1 MSARTIMDSLQ
12 AAIDRGVVLLNK
24 HTPHWFTLVNLD
36 FFDITVCTD
45 CIVGQ
50 VFGTSN
56 FAAALSELG
65 VPDSW
70 HAYEYGFDVED
81 GDTDSQEELEQLW
94 ADLIEKRQVEV
105 GFSPAYG

>member
-1 MSARTIMDSLQ
+1 MDSLQ
-12 AAIDRGVVLLNK
+12 AAIDRGVELLNK

-36 FFDITVCTD
+36 RFDITVCGD

-50 VFGTSN
+50 VFGTDN
-56 FAAALSELG
+56 FAEALRELG

-70 HAYEYGFDVED
+70 SAFEYGFDVED
-81 GDTDSQEELEQLW
+81 TDPDGQVELEELW
-94 ADLIEKRQVEV
+94 AELIEKRRVEV